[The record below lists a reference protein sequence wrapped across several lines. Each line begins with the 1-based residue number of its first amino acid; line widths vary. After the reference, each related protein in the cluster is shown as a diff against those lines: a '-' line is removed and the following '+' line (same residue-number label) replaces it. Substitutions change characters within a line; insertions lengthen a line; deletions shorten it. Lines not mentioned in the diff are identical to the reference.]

1 MGLTELNKKQITQ
14 LCKNYNV
21 RNLYVFGSILTSN
34 FNLNS
39 DIDFAVDFNKM
50 DIVQYADNYFNFKI
64 SLQTILKR
72 EIDLLELQAIKNPY
86 FKQSLDAS
94 KIMVYGS

>member
-1 MGLTELNKKQITQ
+1 VGLTELNKEQINQ

-21 RNLYVFGSILTSN
+21 RNLYVFGSVLTSN

-50 DIVQYADNYFNFKI
+50 DIALYADNYFNLKI

-86 FKQSLDAS
+86 FRQSLDS
-94 KIMVYGS
+94 TKIMVYGS